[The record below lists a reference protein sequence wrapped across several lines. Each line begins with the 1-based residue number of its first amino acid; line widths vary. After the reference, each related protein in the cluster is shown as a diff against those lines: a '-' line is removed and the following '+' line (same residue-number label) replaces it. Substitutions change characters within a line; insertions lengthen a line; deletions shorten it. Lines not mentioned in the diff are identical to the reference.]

1 MCVFHCVNNRYPGLV
16 ALQRGSAVSPRA
28 HSPRSE
34 QLTPRRAAVTQL
46 KWKLH
51 DLDTRIATADSSDT
65 AAALEAERSEL
76 VKAYDHVIAAG
87 ATCSPS
93 GASLPR
99 SPRAGGISPR
109 GSSSTVGA
117 DSSVSVGFGT
127 GYTPPPAV
135 LLQSPPAF
143 GKRAATATS
152 SAATTAAGSY
162 NSVGAMQQPPPPM
175 QPRPTA
181 AIEQRNSTSS
191 NRSSISSSSS
201 SSAAVDTSADTNNA
215 TKVDSG
221 SNGVIALPPRSPRAS
236 QQASPQSSVGGAA
249 SVASASSTNT
259 ANSAANNTAAGTAI
273 VTTAGT
279 ADMLPSPGKL
289 QLEVNK
295 QVLFHGCGWHRVHS
309 THSYTSLVSYVL
321 GIEPCVGT
329 DFRLLTRR
337 SEL

>member
-1 MCVFHCVNNRYPGLV
+1 MVHHSYCLADATITMLTQACDHILKGYVTVYYKLCIYYTVYSNRYPGLV

-46 KWKLH
+46 KWKLQE
-51 DLDTRIATADSSDT
+51 LDTRIATANSADT
-65 AAALEAERSEL
+65 AAALEAERAEL

-135 LLQSPPAF
+135 LLQSPPVF
-143 GKRAATATS
+143 GKRAAATS
-152 SAATTAAGSY
+152 I
-162 NSVGAMQQPPPPM
+162 NSGGAMLQQPPPPQ

-181 AIEQRNSTSS
+181 ATEQINSIKS

-201 SSAAVDTSADTNNA
+201 SSAAMDTTANTNNA
-215 TKVDSG
+215 TTAANSG
-221 SNGVIALPPRSPRAS
+221 SDRVLPPPPRSPRAS
-236 QQASPQSSVGGAA
+236 QQASPHSSVGGTG
-249 SVASASSTNT
+249 SVASASSS
-259 ANSAANNTAAGTAI
+259 NSAAKSATNNTAAGSAA

-279 ADMLPSPGKL
+279 ADMLPSPGK
-289 QLEVNK
+289 
-295 QVLFHGCGWHRVHS
+295 
-309 THSYTSLVSYVL
+309 
-321 GIEPCVGT
+321 P
-329 DFRLLTRR
+329 
-337 SEL
+337 